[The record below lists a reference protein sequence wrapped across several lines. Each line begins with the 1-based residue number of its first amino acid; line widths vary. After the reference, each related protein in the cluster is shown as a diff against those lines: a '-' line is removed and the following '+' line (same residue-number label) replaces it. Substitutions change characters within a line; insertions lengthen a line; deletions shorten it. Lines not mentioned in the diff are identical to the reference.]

1 MQAAADES
9 GEYRHSWSLELR
21 VEKSTR
27 RLARSQRRS
36 RRIRGNHLVFSFIN
50 DFITSD
56 VP

>member
-21 VEKSTR
+21 VEKSKR
-27 RLARSQRRS
+27 RLARRSRS
-36 RRIRGNHLVFSFIN
+36 RRIRGNHLVLSFIN
-50 DFITSD
+50 DFTTSD